1 MNFVD
6 EAKIEVIAGNGGN
19 GCCAFRREKYNPK
32 GGPSGGDGGKGGDI
46 IIEATQRASTLL
58 DFRYKKHYKARSGT
72 HGQGNDRYGAGGED
86 LILKVP
92 VGTTIIDDE
101 SNKILGDLIEDGET
115 LIAAHGGVGGWGNIH
130 FVSPS
135 NQAPRKCIAGEKGE
149 AKNLRLEL
157 KLLAQAGLLGLP
169 NAGKSTLLSSV
180 SAARPKIA
188 NYPFTTLIPNL
199 GVVQIDG
206 ERNFVMADIPGL
218 VEGAHQ
224 GRGLGH
230 RFLKH
235 LERTR
240 VLVHLIEFPLDP
252 KFGNPWEDFSTLSEE
267 LEKYDP
273 KLAELPRIV
282 VLSKIDLCNEPA
294 KIEELREQF
303 EGYEFYPI
311 SAVTKKGIKPLMEA
325 VWRKVN

>member
-1 MNFVD
+1 M
-6 EAKIEVIAGNGGN
+6 
-19 GCCAFRREKYNPK
+19 
-32 GGPSGGDGGKGGDI
+32 
-46 IIEATQRASTLL
+46 
-58 DFRYKKHYKARSGT
+58 
-72 HGQGNDRYGAGGED
+72 
-86 LILKVP
+86 
-92 VGTTIIDDE
+92 GTTIIDDE

>member
-1 MNFVD
+1 M
-6 EAKIEVIAGNGGN
+6 AGNGGN